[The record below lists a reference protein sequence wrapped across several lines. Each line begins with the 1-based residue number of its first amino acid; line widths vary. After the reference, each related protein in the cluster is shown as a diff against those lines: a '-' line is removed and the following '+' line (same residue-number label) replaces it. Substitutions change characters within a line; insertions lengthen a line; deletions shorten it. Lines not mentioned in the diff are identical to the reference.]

1 MLERDPTVN
10 AARTNRGPVDFV
22 CPSCRQPAGQEHALD
37 CSRVRF
43 RVVGPKC
50 HSCRYSV
57 SWGPG
62 FQCRRHAPTRS
73 PDNDYPHWPLVNAD
87 DWCGDF
93 EGGPV

>member
-1 MLERDPTVN
+1 VSVTL
-10 AARTNRGPVDFV
+10 TNRGPVDFV
-22 CPSCRQPAGQEHALD
+22 CPSCRQPAGYEHALD

-62 FQCRRHAPTRS
+62 FQCRRHAPGLLAENTV
-73 PDNDYPHWPLVNAD
+73 WPFVQAD

-93 EGGPV
+93 EGGPA